1 MRSVLR
7 PVLPFCILL
16 GADRHLIQ
24 YADAT
29 LGCLPAI
36 PSSFGEGSRDPSRA
50 SLIRPV
56 PRTDHCCR
64 IQLGF
69 VSFTSEDLWSP
80 ACLRGLKNFPNGMES
95 FMSIAQPFSSIKL
108 NSIKLQPI
116 IKGGYLV
123 SYTGSVPTDSRLMLA
138 VSNSLSTASN
148 ITSAIDVTHQP
159 ASHLLNMTN
168 LPSFLAL
175 VGKHGLWGTKGYCS
189 LIIAKAGAVVAK
201 SNVETFVAP
210 VRPYTGKLGPFIGR
224 PDSGPKYQ
232 YTQNPN
238 GRMLHIPAIGGCYY
252 FEIDAGPNKHC
263 FETNNNM
270 RGLNCIT
277 FAGAVFGVSA
287 STGAMSG
294 YGTKLANHL
303 GATQCNLENKSDTEI
318 RAYFA
323 KHPTGTYLM
332 WSATHVVVVV
342 NSKVYEFAHSKHGYA
357 GDQPIEKWNFYNS
370 RHWVRKTPK
379 QF

>member
-1 MRSVLR
+1 
-7 PVLPFCILL
+7 
-16 GADRHLIQ
+16 
-24 YADAT
+24 
-29 LGCLPAI
+29 
-36 PSSFGEGSRDPSRA
+36 
-50 SLIRPV
+50 
-56 PRTDHCCR
+56 
-64 IQLGF
+64 
-69 VSFTSEDLWSP
+69 
-80 ACLRGLKNFPNGMES
+80 
-95 FMSIAQPFSSIKL
+95 MSIAQPLSSIKL

-116 IKGGYLV
+116 IQGGYLV
-123 SYTGSVPTDSRLMLA
+123 SYTGSVPTGSRLMLA
-138 VSNSLSTASN
+138 ASNSLSAASN
-148 ITSAIDVTHQP
+148 LQSAIDVTNQP
-159 ASHLLNMTN
+159 PSHLLNKAN

-175 VGKHGLWGTKGYCS
+175 VGKHGLWGKKGYCS
-189 LIIAKAGAVVAK
+189 LFTAKAGAIVAK
-201 SNVETFVAP
+201 SNIEAFDAP
-210 VRPYTGKLGPFIGR
+210 VHPYTGKLGPFIGR
-224 PDSGPKYQ
+224 PDSGPKFQ

-238 GRMLHIPAIGGCYY
+238 GRMLHIPAIDGCYY
-252 FEIDAGPNKHC
+252 FEIDAGPNVHC

-303 GATQCNLENKSDTEI
+303 GATQCNLENKSDNEI

-332 WSATHVVVVV
+332 WSATHIVVVV

-357 GDQPIEKWNFYNS
+357 GDQPIDKWNFYNS